1 MSPRAVRA
9 AIALGS
15 NLGDRRE
22 HLERAVREIR
32 ALPGVRVVARS
43 SWHETEPVGGPSG
56 QGRFLNGALLV
67 ETSLGA
73 LELLHALQALETAHG
88 RPLDGRVPN
97 GPRTLD
103 LDLLTF
109 GDETRAG
116 AELTLPHPRMGE
128 RAFVLAPLAEIAPE
142 LRLANGRS
150 VREGLARLHSVE
162 RAIVKLGSPAEATA
176 YCRAELASARTLGFV
191 PTMGALHD
199 GHLTLVERAR
209 RENDLVVASVFV
221 NPLQFNERSDFDRYP
236 RDFDGDARLLAQ
248 AGASMVFTGT
258 LAQFFPRE
266 LRADG
271 SLDPAHLRDPGPCA
285 LGLEGAHRPGHF
297 AGVAT
302 IVERLFATVRPT
314 RAYFGQKDYQQTLV
328 VRDLA
333 RALGGP
339 PIVVCP
345 TVREPSGLARS
356 SRNELLAPADRARAA
371 VIHAA
376 LRAADELWAS
386 GVRDADGLRA
396 AMGAVL
402 ATEALHVEY
411 AALRDPR
418 RWTEDEP
425 RGALERAVAL
435 VAVRLGGVRLIDNEV
450 LGRSDGG

>member
-1 MSPRAVRA
+1 MSRPAVRA

-15 NLGDRRE
+15 NLGDRSE
-22 HLERAVREIR
+22 HLERAVREIA

-43 SWHETEPVGGPSG
+43 AWHETDPVGGPSG

-67 ETSLGA
+67 DTTLGA
-73 LELLHALQALETAHG
+73 LELLRALQSIEAAHG
-88 RPLDGRVPN
+88 RPVDGRVPN

-103 LDLLTF
+103 LDLLTC
-109 GDETRAG
+109 GDEWRVG
-116 AELTLPHPRMGE
+116 SDLTLPHPRMGE
-128 RAFVLAPLAEIAPE
+128 RAFVLAPLAEIAPD
-142 LRLANGRS
+142 LRLASGRS
-150 VREGLARLHSVE
+150 VREQLAE
-162 RAIVKLGSPAEATA
+162 ICAAAPGIVKLGSPVDAAA
-176 YCRAELASARTLGFV
+176 HCRAEVAQGRTLGFV
-191 PTMGALHD
+191 PTMGALHE

-209 RENDLVVASVFV
+209 RENDRVVASVFV
-221 NPLQFNERSDFDRYP
+221 NPLQFNEKSDFDRYP
-236 RDFDGDARLLAQ
+236 RDFDGDARLLAG

-266 LRADG
+266 LRPDG
-271 SLDPAHLRDPGPCA
+271 TLDPAHLRDPGPCA

-345 TVREPSGLARS
+345 TMREPSGLARS
-356 SRNELLAPADRARAA
+356 SRNELLAPPDRARAA
-371 VIHAA
+371 VIHRA
-376 LRAADELWAS
+376 LRAADELWRS
-386 GVRDADGLRA
+386 GERDADRLRGS
-396 AMGAVL
+396 MTSVL
-402 ATEALHVEY
+402 ATEEMVVEY

-418 RWTEDEP
+418 RWTAEEP
-425 RGALERAVAL
+425 RGRLEQAVAL
-435 VAVRLGGVRLIDNEV
+435 VAARLGGVRLIDNEV
-450 LGRSDGG
+450 LGGPSPG